1 MLNPNR
7 VGMPFSRFGVKC
19 MIARPDP
26 LAPADATCPT
36 SMPVSVAIEAGAAT
50 GPDDAFEVALLNAH
64 TGASLAST
72 IGLTHVT
79 NPDGSRTYLV
89 DLASIAAGICAGR
102 QHNRYHF
109 ASC

>member
-1 MLNPNR
+1 
-7 VGMPFSRFGVKC
+7 
-19 MIARPDP
+19 
-26 LAPADATCPT
+26 
-36 SMPVSVAIEAGAAT
+36 MPVSVAIEAGAAT

-89 DLASIAAGICAGR
+89 DLAGIAAGICAGR

-109 ASC
+109 ASFLMSGFLKGGWSDLTGSRC